1 MPKEKLKS
9 DMVNAGFTV
18 QRELLERFREL
29 CEYRGESVSDTLH
42 ELIGQW
48 VTKVESMKIGLTRK
62 I

>member
-1 MPKEKLKS
+1 MPKEKQKS

-18 QRELLERFREL
+18 QRELWEQFREL

-42 ELIGQW
+42 ELIEQW
-48 VTKVESMKIGLTRK
+48 VTNDQGMKKGVTRK